1 MFILNL
7 QTIILN
13 LFKAFEKPLPGAN
26 AHLEMAPYR
35 RNQTLNFD
43 EKQPKIASTLLL
55 LYPKKNEIYFC
66 LIERQ
71 EYKGIHS
78 SQISFPGGRNE
89 NGETIKQ
96 TAVRETMEEI
106 GVDPLD
112 INIIGELTQ
121 VYIPP
126 SNFLIHPFIGY
137 CDIQPNFKANSR
149 EVKKIIEVNLNDLFK
164 KDVIKKKKM
173 IFSKNRNSI
182 SHDVP
187 YFDLNNQVVWGATS
201 VILNEFRK
209 ILKL

>member
-1 MFILNL
+1 MVILNL
-7 QTIILN
+7 QTVILN

-35 RNQTLNFD
+35 KNQILNFD

-55 LYPKKNEIYFC
+55 LYPKKSEIYFC

-89 NGETIKQ
+89 EGETIKQ
-96 TAVRETMEEI
+96 TAIRETMEEI

-137 CDIQPNFKANSR
+137 CDIQPNFKPNSR
-149 EVKKIIEVNLNDLFK
+149 EVKTIIEVNLNDLFK
-164 KDVIKKKKM
+164 KNVIKKKKM
-173 IFSKNRNSI
+173 IFSKNGNSTN
-182 SHDVP
+182 HDIP